1 MLARGGT
8 DIRDDWHENC
18 PGVGP
23 GWWQGNNSVQHWQQ
37 ADTWGG
43 VIALGATLAFTWAG
57 GTLALGAHPWWA
69 LKVGYLGTGIGVP
82 VWLGLRALGASG
94 RVRLAL
100 AATAL
105 LLAAVATGVG
115 KARFAASFA
124 EDALAGRFWFI
135 GWIAVMAA
143 AFAVMAT
150 LAGAILGRES

>member
-1 MLARGGT
+1 MPARGGT
-8 DIRDDWHENC
+8 DIRDDWHEIC

-23 GWWQGNNSVQHWQQ
+23 GWRQGNDGMRHWQQ

-57 GTLALGAHPWWA
+57 GMLALGAHPWWA
-69 LKVGYLGTGIGVP
+69 MKAGYLGTAIGVL
-82 VWLGLRALGASG
+82 VWLGLRAAGLRG

-105 LLAAVATGVG
+105 LVAAVATGVG

-124 EDALAGRFWFI
+124 EDALAGRFWFF

-143 AFAVMAT
+143 GFAVIAT
-150 LAGAILGRES
+150 LAGAILGRKA